1 MHRSQELKEMLP
13 EGVLSIAIRAHFG
26 NPRKNDRKAE
36 LIKYWHQRAV
46 LDRMNIQPCHGR
58 FTVMPKRTKMC
69 RFFFWFFLVTL
80 FVSTRFL
87 RNYWRY
93 KIINAPLEPL
103 RPAYVPFG
111 DFVDIASHFRGDIL
125 PKPQFWGREQAFSSQ
140 TGKILKVSCY
150 RKYCINFNQIW
161 RNDRGHQVVIVGG
174 PSRRPTNPRWRKAAI
189 LKKTR

>member
-1 MHRSQELKEMLP
+1 
-13 EGVLSIAIRAHFG
+13 VLSSTEWTYNHVTEVLQWCQNGQKCVVFSSDFSSSHFLF
-26 NPRKNDRKAE
+26 PRDFSGTIEDTN
-36 LIKYWHQRAV
+36 
-46 LDRMNIQPCHGR
+46 
-58 FTVMPKRTKMC
+58 
-69 RFFFWFFLVTL
+69 
-80 FVSTRFL
+80 
-87 RNYWRY
+87 
-93 KIINAPLEPL
+93 IINTPLEPL

-174 PSRRPTNPRWRKAAI
+174 PSRGPTNPRWRKAAI
-189 LKKTR
+189 SKKTVKSPYICYRLTDLDEI